1 MKRVQKRGILTAS
14 MFIILCMIFIACSNS
29 SPPSSS
35 PSSSPQASSE
45 ASPDASSPNAV
56 EGNESVFKLPE
67 PVTVSLM
74 TNAAEFNN
82 DLLVYQN
89 IFEATN
95 IRIDG
100 QYPAGN
106 YADSLALAMAGG
118 DIPDIIFMN
127 ANNLPK
133 KYGSQGAL
141 VDFNE
146 YLDQMPNLKAFW
158 EERPDLK
165 ERATNYDGKTYQTIT
180 DGLSYGNN
188 LVWMYRKDIFE
199 KHDIGIPSTW
209 DELHEVLRTLKE
221 LYPDSSPLTFRDH
234 FGTIDHRMLPSFGIV
249 QNVSY
254 RLGTDELM
262 FGQVQDEYR
271 DMLGYLNQ
279 FYTERLMNQDFLS
292 TTVQQWSEVMTTDR
306 AFITVD
312 YIGRMQTLTEAMQT
326 EGAQLAMMPP
336 PAGTDGP
343 AYLANM
349 SYMIGGFTV
358 FKNSPHL
365 DAALHYVDFMF
376 SDEGSEIVSW
386 GKQGET
392 WDIVD
397 GRKQIIVGEDTLS
410 LRQATGIGGFGAY
423 GKFDSE
429 ATMSLLPQEYLPYYE
444 EVLEYIYP
452 EDIVPSFNEIETE
465 RLAVLE
471 DQLGKYRETAV
482 SRFILGDRPLS
493 EWDQYV
499 QEMERLGLPEVL
511 DLYKTA
517 FERMK
522 NF

>member
-1 MKRVQKRGILTAS
+1 MKQIQKRGMLTAS
-14 MFIILCMIFIACSNS
+14 MLIVLCMIFVACSTS
-29 SPPSSS
+29 SPPAPS
-35 PSSSPQASSE
+35 PSSSPP
-45 ASPDASSPNAV
+45 ASPDTSSPNVV
-56 EGNESVFKLPE
+56 EENKSGLKLPE

-82 DLLVYQN
+82 DLPVYQN

-100 QYPAGN
+100 QYPAGD
-106 YADSLALAMAGG
+106 YVASLALAMAGG
-118 DIPDIIFMN
+118 DIPDIIFIN
-127 ANNLPK
+127 DNKLPK

-165 ERATNYDGKTYQTIT
+165 ERATNYDGKTYQTIV
-180 DGLSYGNN
+180 DGLSYSNH

-199 KHDIGIPSTW
+199 KHNIPVPSTW
-209 DELHEVLRTLKE
+209 DELYEVLKTLKE
-221 LYPDSSPLTFRDH
+221 LYPDSQPLTFRDK
-234 FGTIDHRMLPSFGIV
+234 FATIDHRMLPSFGIV
-249 QNVSY
+249 RNANY
-254 RLGTDELM
+254 RLGTEELI

-271 DMLGYLNQ
+271 DMLGYLNR

-292 TTVQQWSEVMTTDR
+292 ITVQQWSEVMTTDR

-326 EGAQLAMMPP
+326 EGAQLSMMPP
-336 PAGTDGP
+336 PAGSNGP
-343 AYLANM
+343 AYVANM
-349 SYMIGGFTV
+349 TYMPGGFTV
-358 FKNSPHL
+358 FKNSPNL

-397 GRKQIIVGEDTLS
+397 GRKQITVGVDTLS
-410 LRQATGIGGFGAY
+410 LRQETGIGGFGSY

-429 ATMSLLPQEYLPYYE
+429 ATMSLLPQEYVPYYE

-452 EDIVPSFNEIETE
+452 EERVPSFNEIDTE
-465 RLAVLE
+465 RLVILE
-471 DQLGKYRETAV
+471 DQLTKHRETAV
-482 SRFILGDRPLS
+482 SRFIIGDRSLS

-499 QEMERLGLPEVL
+499 QEMERLGLSEVM
-511 DLYKTA
+511 DLYKKA
-517 FERMK
+517 FESMK